1 MSDETKPD
9 LPATTEDESN
19 TELDIVTEDAAS
31 TKLDTIT
38 DLVSALNLPLWVARN
53 ASKAFRQ
60 LCSAAVEW
68 PAAFFKGKA
77 SERHAITEANT
88 KITETVTDQIIQQI
102 KVPSEYAQIAVRKH
116 LEKII
121 GEQINLD
128 KISAIA
134 ANELTED
141 KLNSSANQSINES
154 NEGRSADSINQEPN
168 GGEKKIIN
176 DDWLDNFETE
186 ARQKSTEEMQL
197 RFGRILAGEIR
208 QPGSYSI
215 KAVKLLGEI
224 DQNTAILFKKFCSA
238 CVVVGVL
245 GIPNGEQV
253 FDARVPSLGGSLG
266 SNALSKY
273 GFSLDQLNILNEYSL
288 ITSGD
293 VPLYD
298 YNLVSVYDYNLCIE
312 YEDNPKLLPF
322 QHQGKY
328 WILSPTPE
336 RDNTP
341 EFRLSGVMLS
351 RIGRELFHI
360 VDQDPMPEYTEDLKE
375 FFAKQ
380 NLNMIEVNSP

>member
-1 MSDETKPD
+1 MVKTFTQLRDKQKHVQSDETRSE
-9 LPATTEDESN
+9 LPATVENQENVSLKTVPENSAGTE
-19 TELDIVTEDAAS
+19 V
-31 TKLDTIT
+31 DTVT
-38 DLVSALNLPLWVARN
+38 DLISSLNLPIWIVRN

-102 KVPSEYAQIAVRKH
+102 KVPSEYAQIAIGKH

-128 KISAIA
+128 KIFAIA

-168 GGEKKIIN
+168 GGEEKIIN

-253 FDARVPSLGGSLG
+253 FDARVPSLG
-266 SNALSKY
+266 AV
-273 GFSLDQLNILNEYSL
+273 LDL
-288 ITSGD
+288 
-293 VPLYD
+293 
-298 YNLVSVYDYNLCIE
+298 
-312 YEDNPKLLPF
+312 
-322 QHQGKY
+322 
-328 WILSPTPE
+328 
-336 RDNTP
+336 
-341 EFRLSGVMLS
+341 MLS
-351 RIGRELFHI
+351 ANMDSASI
-360 VDQDPMPEYTEDLKE
+360 
-375 FFAKQ
+375 
-380 NLNMIEVNSP
+380 NLIY